1 MSLTYQTASIEDLE
15 LLTATR
21 IQVLRAANGLGE
33 KEDLSFVEHKS
44 REYYEHALA
53 DKSHKAYLVFDG
65 AVFAGAGG
73 ISYYRVMPTVHN
85 PTGWKAYIMNMYTAP
100 EYRRQGIATRILDLL
115 VEDAKARGIHHI
127 SLEAT
132 KMGRFLY
139 EHYGFVSMKSE
150 MELPV
155 NV

>member
-53 DKSHKAYLVFDG
+53 DKSHKAYPMVQS
-65 AVFAGAGG
+65 
-73 ISYYRVMPTVHN
+73 IRS
-85 PTGWKAYIMNMYTAP
+85 
-100 EYRRQGIATRILDLL
+100 
-115 VEDAKARGIHHI
+115 
-127 SLEAT
+127 
-132 KMGRFLY
+132 
-139 EHYGFVSMKSE
+139 
-150 MELPV
+150 
-155 NV
+155 